1 MSNFKKNLPS
11 HRNYTRKKSHLKA
24 ISLASLSTLV
34 LTLTLNNINEVNAMI
49 GPVKVPLP
57 KGSSP
62 KTPMFYG
69 SNGSRPISG
78 IHNGEYNRPNAPKAT
93 GNVGKPGISGNFTK
107 PSISLGEFINNNRKT
122 SSIIS
127 STGSTT
133 SKVSTST
140 STGSTTSKVN
150 VGTSTDLTTSKVNVG
165 TSTGSTTS
173 KVSTSTSDS
182 AGSNTGLTPKTTSNK
197 STQTSEDGIY
207 TNSSNSPINRYGQ
220 RLDDILDDGINPEDS
235 VSQVSSGPKT
245 NKPKLTKKQKI
256 ALGVGGAGLGA
267 LGLGLGLGLG
277 LNNGDDGN
285 TSDDDKV
292 SPPTLVEV
300 PSNPPVYSTGVSQ
313 SAAGNLFI
321 DEKVD

>member
-11 HRNYTRKKSHLKA
+11 HHNYTRRKSHLKA

-57 KGSSP
+57 KGSSA

-140 STGSTTSKVN
+140 S
-150 VGTSTDLTTSKVNVG
+150 
-165 TSTGSTTS
+165 
-173 KVSTSTSDS
+173 DS

-207 TNSSNSPINRYGQ
+207 TNGSNNPINRYGQ
-220 RLDDILDDGINPEDS
+220 RLDDILDDGISPEDS

>member
-78 IHNGEYNRPNAPKAT
+78 IHKGEYNRPNAPKAT

-127 STGSTT
+127 STSSTT
-133 SKVSTST
+133 SKVSTS
-140 STGSTTSKVN
+140 
-150 VGTSTDLTTSKVNVG
+150 

>member
-11 HRNYTRKKSHLKA
+11 HHNYTRRKSHLKA

-57 KGSSP
+57 KGSSSKP
-62 KTPMFYG
+62 SMFYG

-78 IHNGEYNRPNAPKAT
+78 IHTGEYNRPNAPKAT
-93 GNVGKPGISGNFTK
+93 GNVGKPGIGGNFTK

-127 STGSTT
+127 STGS
-133 SKVSTST
+133 
-140 STGSTTSKVN
+140 
-150 VGTSTDLTTSKVNVG
+150 TTSKVNVG

-220 RLDDILDDGINPEDS
+220 RLDDILDDGISPEDS